1 MGEYS
6 STFATTQE
14 KINVRRT
21 SHEVKLAPPA
31 EQAAWLAK
39 FDGEGDSPEEY
50 RLFLCRAYL
59 LNHMGPN
66 EFLDSLSE
74 ARLFGSLAE
83 FMRAYSVGVL
93 AIEAERSE
101 E

>member
-6 STFATTQE
+6 STFATTQD
-14 KINVRRT
+14 KNYRRT

-83 FMRAYSVGVL
+83 FMTCYAKGVL
-93 AIEAERSE
+93 AHELP
-101 E
+101 